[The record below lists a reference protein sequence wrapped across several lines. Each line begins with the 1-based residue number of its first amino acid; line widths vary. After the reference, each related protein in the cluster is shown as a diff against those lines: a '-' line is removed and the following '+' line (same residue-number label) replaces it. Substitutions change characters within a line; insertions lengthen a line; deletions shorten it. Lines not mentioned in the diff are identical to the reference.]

1 MVTGP
6 AHYPQSW
13 GRQIFASRLALHL
26 SQNPNGIPYDSP
38 GLRAPRYPGK
48 GSRRMINP
56 NGVVSSCFNPI
67 SISYFSFDP
76 FCRMFLQQPT
86 SFVRTQPRWGWGFK
100 PVIPQGS
107 TQPWAMGRN
116 PVGIREREGIRAPI
130 RAPNFM
136 GNEQPSTTGSCCD
149 VVNKTGS
156 L

>member
-6 AHYPQSW
+6 AHYPQSC
-13 GRQIFASRLALHL
+13 GRQIFAGRLALHL

-56 NGVVSSCFNPI
+56 NGVVSSCFNPN
-67 SISYFSFDP
+67 SISCFSFDP

-86 SFVRTQPRWGWGFK
+86 SFVRTQPRWGWDFK

-107 TQPWAMGRN
+107 A
-116 PVGIREREGIRAPI
+116 VRATLGYGTES
-130 RAPNFM
+130 RWD
-136 GNEQPSTTGSCCD
+136 SRKRRHSCPQFALPTLWVTSSYRPPD
-149 VVNKTGS
+149 RTATW
-156 L
+156 